1 MMYRD
6 DDALDRALF
15 ALPLEEPPADLRA
28 SILTATVY
36 RPAPVAAF
44 APWEIAVLGVMAAML
59 VWFVAVIAMGGGEL
73 FTNTISAIASTAAHA
88 LTNVTT
94 LAWLATGTATA
105 FWLTFFTGSQPFA
118 LASQRAERRAR

>member
-28 SILTATVY
+28 SILTSTVY
-36 RPAPVAAF
+36 RPAPVPAF
-44 APWEIAVLGVMAAML
+44 APWEIGLLGLMAALL
-59 VWFVAVIAMGGGEL
+59 VWFVSIIAMGGGSL
-73 FTNTISAIASTAAHA
+73 FEHTISAIASTASRA
-88 LTNVTT
+88 LPNVTT
-94 LAWLATGTATA
+94 LAWLGAGTATA
-105 FWLTFFTGSQPFA
+105 FWLTFFTGSQPWA